1 MKYSFLK
8 RKLPLILITS
18 ILFLFGFNIKIYANG
33 IATVTATVSIS
44 ICGNREIEGGEV
56 CDTGD
61 LGGMS
66 CKDFGYDR
74 GDLRCSIS
82 CQEYDLDYCYSSA
95 DIVEEVE
102 VLEEIEV
109 DTISDDTVELSNER
123 EDAEFIIDSASTKS
137 VDVQIDIDTFV
148 NYVENYNFSTVGF
161 NSNISRALPP

>member
-1 MKYSFLK
+1 
-8 RKLPLILITS
+8 
-18 ILFLFGFNIKIYANG
+18 
-33 IATVTATVSIS
+33 
-44 ICGNREIEGGEV
+44 
-56 CDTGD
+56 
-61 LGGMS
+61 MS